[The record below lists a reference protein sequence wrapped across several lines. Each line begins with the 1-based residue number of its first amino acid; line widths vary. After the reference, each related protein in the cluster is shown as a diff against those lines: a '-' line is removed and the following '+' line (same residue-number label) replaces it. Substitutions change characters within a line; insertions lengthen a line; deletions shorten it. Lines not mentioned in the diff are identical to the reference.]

1 MGFEVIGKDI
11 LYVSRQRRFRLCIA
25 ENVAE
30 YAQCLRI
37 DREPR
42 FVSGPPWNKELG
54 FVILPLLLCALQH
67 KISKVISLCQILAV
81 FHKMLSSGRCFLYLS
96 GIVRVV
102 FLGVSVSYVNLKEND
117 TAICNQ
123 KNIAEYQE

>member
-25 ENVAE
+25 ENIAE

-37 DREPR
+37 DCEPR

-67 KISKVISLCQILAV
+67 KISKVIRICKILAV
-81 FHKMLSSGRCFLYLS
+81 LHETLNASLCFFYWS

-117 TAICNQ
+117 TAIYNQ

>member
-1 MGFEVIGKDI
+1 MGFEVVDKDI

-25 ENVAE
+25 KNIAE

-42 FVSGPPWNKELG
+42 FVSGTPWNKELG
-54 FVILPLLLCALQH
+54 FVILPLLLCTLQH
-67 KISKVISLCQILAV
+67 KVSKVIRICKILAV
-81 FHKMLSSGRCFLYLS
+81 LHETLNTSLCFFYWS

-102 FLGVSVSYVNLKEND
+102 FLGIHVSYVNLKEND
-117 TAICNQ
+117 TAIYNQ

>member
-1 MGFEVIGKDI
+1 MGFEVVDKDI
-11 LYVSRQRRFRLCIA
+11 LNISRQCRFCFCVPK
-25 ENVAE
+25 NVAE

-42 FVSGPPWNKELG
+42 FVSESPWIKEQR
-54 FVILPLLLCALQH
+54 FVILPLLLCTLQH
-67 KISKVISLCQILAV
+67 KVSKVIRICKILAV
-81 FHKMLSSGRCFLYLS
+81 LHETLNASLCFFYWS

-117 TAICNQ
+117 TAIYNQ